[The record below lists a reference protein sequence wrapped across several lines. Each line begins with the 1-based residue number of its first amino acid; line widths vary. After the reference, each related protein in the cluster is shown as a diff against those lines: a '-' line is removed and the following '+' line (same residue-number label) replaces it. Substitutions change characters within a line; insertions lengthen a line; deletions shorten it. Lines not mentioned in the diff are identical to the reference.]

1 MSRLRYIK
9 RIRKI
14 RIKRSSPCDITIA
27 QVKELNPVPLWIEC
41 VLACMN
47 LTVFVEYKDPAQQ
60 SRLQWQV
67 NLELMT
73 VFCPVCGTEH
83 DTDDHLPKK
92 CPKCRTRLYGAD
104 LIIGSGDTLT

>member
-1 MSRLRYIK
+1 MNRLRYINQ
-9 RIRKI
+9 IRKI
-14 RIKRSSPCDITIA
+14 RIKKSSPCDITIA
-27 QVKELNPVPLWIEC
+27 QVNEINPVPLWIQRG
-41 VLACMN
+41 LARLN
-47 LTVFVEYKDPAQQ
+47 LTEIVEYRD
-60 SRLQWQV
+60 RLQWQV